1 MIIRSHPSELHTLY
15 NPCIISVFKELDE
28 TKAVLYISESFNIF
42 GSTRVIT
49 VEREYFNDV
58 AIFDIRNILKSLFQ
72 NSINPILPGPLWK
85 DSNLFVEYSVWFKET
100 HDLVYQATAV
110 NAVAQIGESSNY
122 SDKRGRFLT
131 AFDRVKKYNGY
142 PVELVVLAFRE
153 GNTYI
158 RFDGENFT
166 QVDANVFVLPLPI
179 FESSFSVEI
188 GNYDFDCFLRD
199 NAGRVITG
207 NLGNGIEW
215 TGVSEDYKQ
224 FIMPI
229 EEFPMPENPF
239 YIRWI
244 NRQGGY
250 DYWMF
255 SYRQYLTRSISNQQT
270 FNQYVENQETAD
282 SFEELYDL
290 SANESVR
297 VGTEGL
303 NANDYDCVSKLI
315 YSPRIE
321 HYNPETMKWTRIFVE
336 KGDNELDTRSILN
349 QLEFT
354 FKLPAVQ
361 LQF

>member
-1 MIIRSHPSELHTLY
+1 MIVTQHPPLVHSLF
-15 NPCIISVFKELDE
+15 NPCLVKVTKESE
-28 TKAVLYISESFNIF
+28 PKAEIKLSNNNTGTDDTIL
-42 GSTRVIT
+42 T
-49 VEREYFNDV
+49 REYF
-58 AIFDIRNILKSLFQ
+58 AGEATFDLKNILRSLMINRITPVDGTPCWIDESLF
-72 NSINPILPGPLWK
+72 I
-85 DSNLFVEYSVWFKET
+85 EYTVIDAGRNEI
-100 HDLVYQATAV
+100 YNATAILS
-110 NAVAQIGESSNY
+110 VAQIQESSNY

-131 AFDRVKKYNGY
+131 AFDRIKKYNGY

-166 QVDANVFVLPLPI
+166 QVDANVFVLPLPL

-188 GNYDFDCFLRD
+188 GNYDFDSFLRD
-199 NAGRVITG
+199 NAGRVITS

-215 TGVSEDYKQ
+215 TSVSEDYKQ

-270 FNQYVENQETAD
+270 FNPYVENQETAD
-282 SFEELYDL
+282 SFEDLYNL

-303 NANDYDCVSKLI
+303 SANDYDCVSKLI
-315 YSPRIE
+315 YSPKIE
-321 HYNPETMKWTRIFVE
+321 HYNPETMKWTRIYVE
-336 KGDNELDTRSILN
+336 KGDNERDTRSILN

-354 FKLPAVQ
+354 FKLPIVQ

>member
-1 MIIRSHPSELHTLY
+1 MRVTQHPPLIHSLF
-15 NPCIISVFKELDE
+15 NPCLVKVRKELE
-28 TKAVLYISESFNIF
+28 PKAEI
-42 GSTRVIT
+42 RVSNNNALGDDTILT
-49 VEREYFNDV
+49 REYF
-58 AIFDIRNILKSLFQ
+58 AGKATFELKKVLRSLM
-72 NSINPILPGPLWK
+72 IDRITPIDTTPCWI
-85 DSNLFVEYSVWFKET
+85 DENLFIEYTVRNADMDEI
-100 HDLVYQATAV
+100 YQATAIFS
-110 NAVAQIGESSNY
+110 VAQIQESSNY

-131 AFDRVKKYNGY
+131 AFDRIKKYNGY

-179 FESSFSVEI
+179 SESSFSVEI
-188 GNYDFDCFLRD
+188 GNYDFDSFLRD

-207 NLGNGIEW
+207 NSGNGIEW

-270 FNQYVENQETAD
+270 FNPYVENQETAD

-315 YSPRIE
+315 YSPKIE
-321 HYNPETMKWTRIFVE
+321 HYNPETMKWSRIFVE

-354 FKLPAVQ
+354 FKLPTVQ

>member
-1 MIIRSHPSELHTLY
+1 MIVTQHPDFYHNCF
-15 NPCIISVFKELDE
+15 NPCIIKATKGDE
-28 TKAVLYISESFNIF
+28 DRAIIKICPGSLSYISENF
-42 GSTRVIT
+42 VK
-49 VEREYFNDV
+49 VEREYFNGKAV
-58 AIFDIRNILKSLFQ
+58 FDIRKIIQ
-72 NSINPILPGPLWK
+72 NFMQPGITFLDEIPCWT
-85 DSNLFVEYSVWFKET
+85 DSMFVFHYTVFDNDGT
-100 HDLVYQATAV
+100 YIYGAMAT
-110 NAVAQIGESSNY
+110 NAVAQIQETSNLN
-122 SDKRGRFLT
+122 DNQGHVITK
-131 AFDRVKKYNGY
+131 FDRLKRYAGY
-142 PVELVVLAFRE
+142 PLEIVVYSFLGADTF
-153 GNTYI
+153 I
-158 RFDGENFT
+158 RFDGEAF
-166 QVDANVFVLPLPI
+166 VGPMSAFVFVLPI
-179 FESSFSVEI
+179 TDAHNSIEI
-188 GNYDFDCFLRD
+188 GNQDFDCYLRD
-199 NAGRVITG
+199 NEGNIIKDSSGNYITD
-207 NLGNGIEW
+207 
-215 TGVSEDYKQ
+215 VVVDSDYRQ
-224 FIMPI
+224 NMMPI
-229 EEFPMPENPF
+229 ENPIMPENPF

-270 FNQYVENQETAD
+270 FNPYVENQETSD

-315 YSPRIE
+315 YSPKIE

-354 FKLPAVQ
+354 FKLPTVQ

>member
-1 MIIRSHPSELHTLY
+1 MIVTQHPPLIHSLF
-15 NPCIISVFKELDE
+15 NPCLVKVTQGTE
-28 TKAVLYISESFNIF
+28 TKAEI
-42 GSTRVIT
+42 RVSNNDDYGNYTILT
-49 VEREYFNDV
+49 REYF
-58 AIFDIRNILKSLFQ
+58 AGKATFDIKKVLRSLM
-72 NSINPILPGPLWK
+72 IDRITPIDTTPCWIDK
-85 DSNLFVEYSVWFKET
+85 NLFIEYTVRNA
-100 HDLVYQATAV
+100 DMDVIYQATAIFS
-110 NAVAQIGESSNY
+110 VAQIQESSNY
-122 SDKRGRFLT
+122 SDKRARFLT
-131 AFDRVKKYNGY
+131 AFDRIKKYNGY

-158 RFDGENFT
+158 RYGGEDFT
-166 QVDANVFVLPLPI
+166 QVDANVFVLPLPLS
-179 FESSFSVEI
+179 ESSFSVTVC
-188 GNYDFDCFLRD
+188 NYEFES
-199 NAGRVITG
+199 VPIQ
-207 NLGNGIEW
+207 
-215 TGVSEDYKQ
+215 EDYKQ

-229 EEFPMPENPF
+229 ENPIMPENPF

-270 FNQYVENQETAD
+270 FNPYVENQETAD

-315 YSPRIE
+315 YSPKIE
-321 HYNPETMKWTRIFVE
+321 HYNPETMKWSRIFVE

-354 FKLPAVQ
+354 FKLPTVQ

>member
-1 MIIRSHPSELHTLY
+1 MIVTQHPPLVHSLF
-15 NPCIISVFKELDE
+15 NPCLVKVTKESE
-28 TKAVLYISESFNIF
+28 PKAEIKLSNNNTAGDYTIL
-42 GSTRVIT
+42 T
-49 VEREYFNDV
+49 REYFSGE
-58 AIFDIRNILKSLFQ
+58 ATFDLKNILRSLM
-72 NSINPILPGPLWK
+72 IDRITPIDTTPCWI
-85 DSNLFVEYSVWFKET
+85 DENLFIEYTVK
-100 HDLVYQATAV
+100 DADMDDIYQATAILS
-110 NAVAQIGESSNY
+110 VAQIQESSNY
-122 SDKRGRFLT
+122 SDNRGRFLT
-131 AFDRVKKYNGY
+131 AFDRIKKYNGY

-158 RFDGENFT
+158 RFDSEDFT
-166 QVDANVFVLPLPI
+166 QIDANVFVLPLPI
-179 FESSFSVEI
+179 FDSRLSVEI
-188 GNYDFDCFLRD
+188 CNYEFAD
-199 NAGRVITG
+199 IP
-207 NLGNGIEW
+207 IQ
-215 TGVSEDYKQ
+215 EDYKQ

-270 FNQYVENQETAD
+270 FNPYVENQETAD

-315 YSPRIE
+315 YSPKIE

-354 FKLPAVQ
+354 FKLPIVQ

>member
-1 MIIRSHPSELHTLY
+1 MIVTQHPPLVHSLF
-15 NPCIISVFKELDE
+15 NPCLVKVTQEAE
-28 TKAVLYISESFNIF
+28 EKAEIRVSNNNAF
-42 GSTRVIT
+42 GDDTILT
-49 VEREYFNDV
+49 REYFADK
-58 AIFDIRNILKSLFQ
+58 ATFDLKKVLRSLMINRITPIDTTPCWIDESLFIEYTV
-72 NSINPILPGPLWK
+72 INADRDEI
-85 DSNLFVEYSVWFKET
+85 
-100 HDLVYQATAV
+100 YQATAIIS
-110 NAVAQIGESSNY
+110 VAQIQEISNY

-131 AFDRVKKYNGY
+131 AFDRIKKYNGY

-188 GNYDFDCFLRD
+188 GNYDYDS
-199 NAGRVITG
+199 VPIQ
-207 NLGNGIEW
+207 
-215 TGVSEDYKQ
+215 EDYKQ

-270 FNQYVENQETAD
+270 FNPYVENQETAD

-315 YSPRIE
+315 YSPKIE

-354 FKLPAVQ
+354 FKLPTVQ